1 MSRPLIR
8 LGDKTS
14 HGGVVIEASG
24 SSDSSHVGFARVGDK
39 VACPQQGH
47 GTCPIVTGDSTLII
61 DGKAAARDGDLTA
74 CGATLIASQQST
86 TDLV

>member
-14 HGGVVIEASG
+14 HGGVVIEASTQ
-24 SSDSSHVGFARVGDK
+24 SDGENKPFARVGDK
-39 VACPQQGH
+39 VTCPKHDH
-47 GTCPIVTGDSTLII
+47 GTNAIVSGDQTLII
-61 DGKAAARDGDLTA
+61 DGKPAARDGDVTA
-74 CGATLIASQQST
+74 CGAVLIASQQST